1 MAPEWSLL
9 GLLYGVAGPVVNLCS
24 NMGRHLPLLRQRLHQ
39 FRHCWLKQGLSP
51 AVVTLTPASV

>member
-39 FRHCWLKQGLSP
+39 FRHYWLKWGP
-51 AVVTLTPASV
+51 APVAVTPTPAST